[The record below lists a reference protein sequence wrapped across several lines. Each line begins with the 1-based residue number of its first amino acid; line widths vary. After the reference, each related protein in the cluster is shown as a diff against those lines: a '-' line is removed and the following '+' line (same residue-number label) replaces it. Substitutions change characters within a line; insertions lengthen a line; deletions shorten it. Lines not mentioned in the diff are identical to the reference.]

1 LANRLYG
8 DVLRPAVGG
17 ARLLYENTLGTPGT
31 ASSEYETGRDEKRA
45 LLKAAQEQHPGALL
59 GSEIVGS
66 LAAPIPGLTATS
78 LGGRTLQGAGLGAGF
93 GALAGAGEGEDLTG
107 RLKGAGVGGAL
118 GGVLGG
124 AAPTLVEG
132 ALALGQR
139 AVAPFRSPMS
149 RVAGAVGRDIEVDP
163 QALNRMTQAEVAA
176 TPTAATVDLGG
187 EATRSLARSAA
198 NTSPE
203 ARLAL
208 NQTLDPRYEAQSDR
222 VTGWLNNNFGFP
234 SAQAEAAALESSKR
248 AANPVAYNQAY
259 AAGAAP
265 FATPEMAR
273 LGQSDAVQAA
283 MKRATSALQDEAV
296 ISGNKMQ
303 PYSLEYW
310 DLVRRELSDGAK
322 KAGYDSPEGRRL
334 STFAKTLNQE
344 LDKAVP
350 EYQAARAGAKSFFES
365 ENALEAGQNFV
376 RLNKGLDEAKTEIAK
391 MSATDRTLFQKGF
404 VSRYVEELNRIPDR
418 RNVLNRIAESPVA
431 QEKLNIALGPQKAAE
446 MEALMRIEGLMNK
459 TRETVNVNATHGT
472 ARQLVEMGLA
482 GGGVGFSAFSGDPK
496 HAAIGLLSAA
506 LSRGQYKINAEVSKR
521 VGQLLA
527 SKDPK
532 DFQQVLKMAAS
543 NRNIMGALR
552 SVDKQIARAGGEQTQ

>member
-1 LANRLYG
+1 
-8 DVLRPAVGG
+8 
-17 ARLLYENTLGTPGT
+17 
-31 ASSEYETGRDEKRA
+31 
-45 LLKAAQEQHPGALL
+45 
-59 GSEIVGS
+59 
-66 LAAPIPGLTATS
+66 
-78 LGGRTLQGAGLGAGF
+78 
-93 GALAGAGEGEDLTG
+93 
-107 RLKGAGVGGAL
+107 
-118 GGVLGG
+118 
-124 AAPTLVEG
+124 
-132 ALALGQR
+132 
-139 AVAPFRSPMS
+139 M
-149 RVAGAVGRDIEVDP
+149 
-163 QALNRMTQAEVAA
+163 
-176 TPTAATVDLGG
+176 
-187 EATRSLARSAA
+187 
-198 NTSPE
+198 
-203 ARLAL
+203 AL

-222 VTGWLNNNFGFP
+222 VTGWLATILVSP
-234 SAQAEAAALESSKR
+234 LRRQRPLLLESSKR

-273 LGQSDAVQAA
+273 LGQKRCCQAA

-376 RLNKGLDEAKTEIAK
+376 RLNKGGLDEAKTEIAK

-472 ARQLVEMGLA
+472 ARQLIEMGLA

-543 NRNIMGALR
+543 NRNIVGALR